1 MIRTLAKLLL
11 LLPLLWL
18 AGFVWFLLAMPGAAS
33 TDIHTDGIVVLTGGP
48 GRLARGVEVLAHRG
62 ADRLLVSGV
71 AREVRPEDLAA
82 ELRIDERVFAC
93 CIDLGKF
100 AEDTRGN
107 GAEIANWAG
116 QRGYDSLRVVT
127 AADHMRRA
135 LVEIRLRLP
144 ESVELVAD
152 AVPPTGNTLSYALE
166 YSKLLARLGQSAVGG
181 AA

>member
-1 MIRTLAKLLL
+1 MTIRQDEILLRGVNEAQL
-11 LLPLLWL
+11 SGADLRIPL
-18 AGFVWFLLAMPGAAS
+18 GC
-33 TDIHTDGIVVLTGGP
+33 IVCLSGSLGS
-48 GRLARGVEVLAHRG
+48 GVEVLAHRG